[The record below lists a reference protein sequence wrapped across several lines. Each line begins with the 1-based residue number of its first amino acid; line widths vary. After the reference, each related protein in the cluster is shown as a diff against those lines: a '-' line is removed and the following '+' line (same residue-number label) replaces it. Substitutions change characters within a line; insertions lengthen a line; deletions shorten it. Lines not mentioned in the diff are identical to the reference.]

1 MSSAPFP
8 RILCAVDGS
17 DESGVALEH
26 AIALADGD
34 AQLTLASVW
43 TDPERRPRA
52 WGALEL
58 AAARAR
64 EAGVKATRRP
74 IHAER
79 VPEALAA
86 AAARFDLLVVGTQP
100 HSRASGMLHHEVMT
114 ALVHRCPVPLLVA
127 RERPLGAGVLAA
139 TDGRPRSRSALT
151 AAGRVAR
158 RLGTGLT
165 VVHVAGPADRSAE
178 LDAEMANTRALLG
191 RDIRYVV
198 DFGAAAPRI
207 LAIADDVRAGLV
219 VVGSRGRQGVAA
231 LASTSERVAH
241 GAACSVLVERG
252 R

>member
-1 MSSAPFP
+1 MSLPPFP
-8 RILCAVDGS
+8 RILCAVDGT

-43 TDPERRPRA
+43 TDPERRRRA
-52 WGALEL
+52 WGVLEL

-127 RERPLGAGVLAA
+127 REPPARCSSSAAGSACLSL
-139 TDGRPRSRSALT
+139 SRQAT
-151 AAGRVAR
+151 AAGTNSESKPVRTPRAAQRHAV
-158 RLGTGLT
+158 
-165 VVHVAGPADRSAE
+165 PAAVRSASAPTRRRSGRRRDQGGRGPDE
-178 LDAEMANTRALLG
+178 LARTSRSCALVLSE
-191 RDIRYVV
+191 
-198 DFGAAAPRI
+198 PRGFC
-207 LAIADDVRAGLV
+207 R
-219 VVGSRGRQGVAA
+219 
-231 LASTSERVAH
+231 
-241 GAACSVLVERG
+241 
-252 R
+252 